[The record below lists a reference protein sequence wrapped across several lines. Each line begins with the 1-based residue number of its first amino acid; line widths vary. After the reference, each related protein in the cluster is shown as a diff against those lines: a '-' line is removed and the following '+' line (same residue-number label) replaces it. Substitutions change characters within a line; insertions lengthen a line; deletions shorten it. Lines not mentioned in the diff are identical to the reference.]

1 LSLTLAVLTDL
12 GTVDQLVPEWRE
24 LARTAARSPFES
36 PDWLMA
42 WYRHYGGGSK
52 ARVLTWRASGDER
65 LVGVAPLVL
74 SGGAGPRLR
83 HLGLWGAAGHSLRGM
98 VDVLAVDAHRPEV
111 LDSLA
116 GWLRT
121 PDSGWDLL
129 HVLRLPAGSVTPGWL
144 DGLARTSG
152 WRVTRLTGVVS
163 SVAFALQLPATLD
176 GWAAHLGRK
185 TRYNMRREA
194 NQFAELGG
202 VYELQTDPSIAPE
215 VVETLERLM
224 LARWGD
230 ADIGFGRDPEFRSFL
245 VDAFRSMLAAGTMVV
260 HVARDGAGVRACVV
274 TVMLNG
280 EATPALIGVSQDPD
294 IRAYSLGKHLFDESI
309 RAAIEHGCRT
319 YDFLMAGD
327 YKERFWHAEPRTL
340 ESRVVG
346 RGGRGR
352 LAALYVD
359 VRRRRLPA
367 LRRRL
372 ARR

>member
-1 LSLTLAVLTDL
+1 LSLELSVLTDL
-12 GTVDQLVPEWRE
+12 GAIDRLVPEWRE

-36 PDWLMA
+36 PDWLTA
-42 WYRHYGGGSK
+42 WYHHYGGGSRP
-52 ARVLTWRASGDER
+52 RVLAWRAQRGGS

-74 SGGAGPRLR
+74 SGAARPRLR

-98 VDVLAVDAHRPEV
+98 VDVLAVDEHRPEI

-116 GWLRT
+116 GWLRS

-129 HVLRLPAGSVTPGWL
+129 HVLRLPAGSSTPGWL
-144 DGLARTSG
+144 EGLARTSG

-163 SVAFALQLPATLD
+163 SVANAIQLPASLD
-176 GWAAHLGRK
+176 GWTAHLGRK

-194 NQFAELGG
+194 SQFARQGG

-215 VVETLERLM
+215 VVGTMERLM

-230 ADIGFGRDPEFRSFL
+230 AEIGFGRDPVFRPFL

-260 HVARDGAGVRACVV
+260 HLARDATGVRACIV

-294 IRAYSLGKHLFDESI
+294 IRPFSLGKHLFDESI
-309 RAAIEHGCRT
+309 RAAIERGCRT

-327 YKERFWHAEPRTL
+327 YKERFWHAEPRIL
-340 ESRVVG
+340 ESLVVG
-346 RGGRGR
+346 RGLRGG
-352 LAALYVD
+352 LAALYVE

-367 LRRRL
+367 WRRRV